1 MRLRGWLVV
10 GVSVALLLA
19 IGGVGISMNR
29 SALRLAVSDEVAP
42 DEWECRVF
50 LAVVEHRQHTKAAE
64 ALSPT
69 RPRHLRDRPY
79 ARQLVGKTI
88 QRIERWCGEPLF
100 EGNRGQLRL
109 TERGR
114 EFERAA
120 RGVVGE
126 YRLMRRPARD
136 AGLPRLACLPHH
148 ALFVEPA
155 QARLRERFGGPRV
168 AVDYLEPHYRA
179 AELGRHALLVGPPP
193 HRAGVRSV
201 PLYTARLEAMVP
213 AAHFADVRL
222 PLPELLRRYH
232 PELHLTGVPDE
243 RVAEWGLDRAP
254 SGPPDTATAVLR
266 LRHEAGGPDWD
277 GRVLVAPSD
286 AALAFKPG
294 MEFGG
299 RHAERFRWVP
309 VVSGVP
315 EAPLTHEVR
324 LTVRAAGDAEA
335 VDAAVAAVQSAAR
348 ALPALAGGDP

>member
-1 MRLRGWLVV
+1 M
-10 GVSVALLLA
+10 
-19 IGGVGISMNR
+19 
-29 SALRLAVSDEVAP
+29 AVSDEVAP

-64 ALSPT
+64 ALSPE

-109 TERGR
+109 TARGR

-126 YRLMRRPARD
+126 YRLMRSAAAD
-136 AGLPRLACLPHH
+136 EGLPRLACLPHH
-148 ALFVEPA
+148 ALFVAPA
-155 QARLRERFGGPRV
+155 QARLRERFGRARV
-168 AVDYLEPHYRA
+168 AVDYLPPGQLRA
-179 AELGRHALLVGPPP
+179 RHDGGLGRHALLVG
-193 HRAGVRSV
+193 RSEGTRSV

-213 AAHFADVRL
+213 AAHVGAARL
-222 PLPELLRRYH
+222 TLTELRQRYR
-232 PELHLTGVPDE
+232 PVLHLPGVPDE
-243 RVAEWGLDRAP
+243 RAAAWGLERPAP
-254 SGPPDTATAVLR
+254 ALDDPATAVLR
-266 LRHEAGGPDWD
+266 LRHEAVGPQWD

-299 RHAERFRWVP
+299 RRADRFRWVP
-309 VVSGVP
+309 LV
-315 EAPLTHEVR
+315 APGNGGAALTYEVR
-324 LTVRAAGDAEA
+324 LSTRPVPDDDA
-335 VDAAVAAVQSAAR
+335 VDAAVAALQAAAR
-348 ALPALAGGDP
+348 ALPALSGGDP